1 MEEIK
6 VNIIGYVKQVDVIPK
21 IFDYDIIKNLK
32 SKIIIKDKFK
42 EGLHGLK
49 KNDLIDVLYFMHDQK
64 EKKILFNPNCN
75 NPEKIEK
82 GVFATRSKS
91 SISAIGVTKV
101 KILEIKENSLIVK
114 GLDAFNNSPII
125 DIKRNAPEYHP

>member
-21 IFDYDIIKNLK
+21 IFDYDVIKNLK
-32 SKIIIKDKFK
+32 SEIIIKDKFK

-64 EKKILFNPNCN
+64 EKKILFKPSRN

-101 KILEIKENSLIVK
+101 KILEIKDNSLIVK